1 MFKSR
6 LPAAKSFK
14 KWLTSKVFSSI
25 RKTGGYELQAIK
37 KELVL
42 RDQELDKAMEQL
54 SIKDAAIEGKDAV
67 LAL

>member
-1 MFKSR
+1 MV
-6 LPAAKSFK
+6 
-14 KWLTSKVFSSI
+14 TSKVFSSI

-67 LAL
+67 LVL